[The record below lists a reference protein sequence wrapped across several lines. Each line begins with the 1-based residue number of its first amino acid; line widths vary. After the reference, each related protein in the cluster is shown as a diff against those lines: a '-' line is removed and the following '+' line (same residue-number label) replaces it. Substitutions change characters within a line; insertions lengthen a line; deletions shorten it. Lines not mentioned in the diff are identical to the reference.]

1 MSMNESVLRRWRG
14 SIKWVYPN
22 RLAPTNDN
30 NKYLSQSP
38 FQSLIPL
45 IDILLTFL
53 QNAFIMVLYRTL
65 LLILTRNSN
74 GIGYVEPSANGRKA
88 MLAPAYALPMVNGGV
103 VAIICV
109 WSSQQ
114 WPGIRFVGHREVGR
128 TAQRLETRDSRFE
141 TREGVEKFEVG
152 KRRDARRV
160 VRRIASPEK
169 TGTNL

>member
-1 MSMNESVLRRWRG
+1 
-14 SIKWVYPN
+14 
-22 RLAPTNDN
+22 
-30 NKYLSQSP
+30 
-38 FQSLIPL
+38 
-45 IDILLTFL
+45 
-53 QNAFIMVLYRTL
+53 
-65 LLILTRNSN
+65 
-74 GIGYVEPSANGRKA
+74 

-128 TAQRLETRDSRFE
+128 TAQRLETRDSRFK

-169 TGTNL
+169 TETRNCDLRLPDS